1 MQRKEMIE
9 KLAGYFNKQA
19 EIKVAYLFGSMA
31 KGRVGRLSDVD
42 IAIFIDERLER
53 NKRNDLQ
60 LKILSDLIAL
70 LNTDKIDIVV
80 MNELPIL
87 MRYNII
93 KNGIIL
99 KDDEERAKIEAKIL
113 SEYLDR
119 KYYIDRH
126 TKIALKRIAEKGLI

>member
-87 MRYNII
+87 MKYNII

>member
-31 KGRVGRLSDVD
+31 KGRAGRLSDVD

-87 MRYNII
+87 MKYNII

>member
-1 MQRKEMIE
+1 MIE
-9 KLAGYFNKQA
+9 KLAGYFSKQ
-19 EIKVAYLFGSMA
+19 EKIKVAYLFGSMA
-31 KGRVGRLSDVD
+31 KGKAGRLSDVD
-42 IAIFIDERLER
+42 IAIFVDERLEK
-53 NKRNDLQ
+53 NKRNNLQ
-60 LKILSDLIAL
+60 LKILPDLIAL
-70 LNTDKIDIVV
+70 LNTDKIDVVV

-87 MRYNII
+87 MKYNII

>member
-19 EIKVAYLFGSMA
+19 EIKMAYLFGSMA
-31 KGRVGRLSDVD
+31 KGRAGRLSDVD

-87 MRYNII
+87 MKYNII

>member
-31 KGRVGRLSDVD
+31 KGRAGRLSDVD

>member
-9 KLAGYFNKQA
+9 KLAGYFSKQE

-31 KGRVGRLSDVD
+31 KGKAGRLSDVD
-42 IAIFIDERLER
+42 IAIFIDERLEK
-53 NKRNDLQ
+53 NKRNNLQ
-60 LKILSDLIAL
+60 LKILPDLIAL
-70 LNTDKIDIVV
+70 LNIDKIDVVV